1 MLNLSQHFR
10 CNNFYNWSNAII
22 DTTTVNSKPVPF
34 ESPPCGAGY
43 TVHCKP
49 LLHKY
54 ICVLPSIYIVFWKTI
69 KNVLKFIKTL
79 IRPLSIRVVWFI
91 RFIGWHSVREAFT
104 TPLSSS
110 MIHLSAWNTLAKPAR
125 LKINWNTFRLKIRP
139 PYATNEFLTEF
150 SH

>member
-1 MLNLSQHFR
+1 MQQLLQL
-10 CNNFYNWSNAII
+10 WSNAII

-34 ESPPCGAGY
+34 ESSPCGAGY

-49 LLHKY
+49 LLHKH

-91 RFIGWHSVREAFT
+91 RFVGWHSVRGLHYSAQQLPQCLKHIGKASTFKNKLKYL
-104 TPLSSS
+104 PLENKATLCNKRVPDRV
-110 MIHLSAWNTLAKPAR
+110 LS
-125 LKINWNTFRLKIRP
+125 
-139 PYATNEFLTEF
+139 LT
-150 SH
+150 SDSKTYCIW